1 MSGNSTKTSW
11 ILELVDK
18 VSTPIRDVVNNIDA
32 VERATTASSSSID
45 NQKGKVKELE
55 KEYGVLKKEA
65 LLAQLE
71 LNKIART
78 RAKTTNE
85 EEVKKLTEQ
94 FELAKKKIEEYEKK
108 IISIRNEIAFTISEI
123 HAPLEQ
129 VNQEVV
135 RGTTNWG
142 ELAIGINQGI
152 ELIQKATSALDFAV
166 KGKEL
171 ETHVRR
177 LTDLSNEQLL
187 EYVAN
192 SNKIADVYKKDAT
205 DVANTVHIMTKS
217 LGGSYQY
224 NFDLIEEGIKKGAD
238 VNNELLSSMKSNAGA
253 FQQMGLSAR
262 DAIAIMAKSA
272 KDGLSPKDALDSI
285 KKAGNSLMEMT
296 SKQEKALAGIG
307 VKTKDLVGK
316 TSWEAVQIV
325 SNAMKGLDTQSRA
338 TAMARIFGTAGK
350 ESGLA
355 FVEGLADELPNLNDM
370 PEVEEA
376 ASGMKGFFSD
386 VKSWGADAFGTVAVY
401 AQQLSPMFQMLA
413 GGIPLIQ
420 ALSKVTWLQSIATKA
435 WTAAQW
441 LLNVAMDANPLGAT
455 VAALVFLIGL
465 VYAAVD
471 SFDTW
476 GSTILFL
483 LGPIGWLIE
492 AIVLIGRHWDSIVEA
507 FESDGIVGALKRIG
521 LVLLDVLMHPIQKVL
536 GWVAELTGWEWA
548 KDAANTVEEFRRK
561 NDLITPEEKGE
572 KKEEKKEPSVN
583 DFLQSNAERLKYS
596 PTEDAKNKNKKGKEG
611 NGLNV
616 GSGSNGVKSITMN
629 LTVNNTFGVN
639 RDTNIRDIADK
650 VTGYVNDQLRDA
662 LINIG

>member
-1 MSGNSTKTSW
+1 MSNNSTKTSW

-18 VSTPIRDVVNNIDA
+18 VSAPIKDMVSNINAVEKATTTSSTTIDA
-32 VERATTASSSSID
+32 
-45 NQKGKVKELE
+45 QKEKVKELE
-55 KEYGVLKKEA
+55 KEYSSLKKGVLQT
-65 LLAQLE
+65 QLE
-71 LNKIART
+71 LNKIAKT
-78 RAKTTNE
+78 RAKSTNE
-85 EEVKKLTEQ
+85 EEIKKLTEQ
-94 FELAKKKIEEYEKK
+94 FALAKKKIEEYEDK
-108 IISIRNEIAFTISEI
+108 IVSIRNEIGSTISEI
-123 HAPLEQ
+123 HAPLEK

-135 RGTTNWG
+135 KGKTNWAQ
-142 ELAIGINQGI
+142 LAIGINQGI
-152 ELIQKATSALDFAV
+152 EVIQKATSALDFAV

-171 ETHVRR
+171 EVHVKR
-177 LTDLSNEQLL
+177 LTDLNNEQLK
-187 EYVAN
+187 EYIAN

-205 DVANTVHIMTKS
+205 DVANTVHIMSKS

-224 NFDLIEEGIKKGAD
+224 NFALIEEGIKKGAD

-262 DAIAIMAKSA
+262 DAIAIMAKAA

-296 SKQEKALAGIG
+296 VKQEKALDNIG

-338 TAMARIFGTAGK
+338 QAIASVFGNAGK

-355 FVEGLADELPNLNDM
+355 FVEGLADELPTLNDM
-370 PEVEEA
+370 PEVEET
-376 ASGMKGFFSD
+376 ASSMKGFFSD

-420 ALSKVTWLQSIATKA
+420 ALSKVTWIQNIATKA

-441 LLNVAMDANPLGAT
+441 LLNVAMSANPIGAT
-455 VAALVFLIGL
+455 VTALVVLIGL

-476 GSTILFL
+476 GSTLLFL

-507 FESDGIVGALKRIG
+507 FESDGIIGALKRIG
-521 LVLLDVLMHPIQKVL
+521 LVLLDVLMHPIQKIL

-548 KDAANTVEEFRRK
+548 KDAAGAVEEFRSR
-561 NDLITPEEKGE
+561 NDLITAEEKGE
-572 KKEEKKEPSVN
+572 KKTDDSDAPSVN
-583 DFLQSNAERLKYS
+583 DFLQGNAERLRYQ
-596 PTEDAKNKNKKGKEG
+596 PTEDKKNKKGKD

-616 GSGSNGVKSITMN
+616 GSGSNGIKSITMN
-629 LTVNNTFGVN
+629 LTVNNSFGVN
-639 RDTNIRDIADK
+639 KDTNIRDIADK
-650 VTGYVNDQLRDA
+650 ITGMVNDHLRDA

>member
-1 MSGNSTKTSW
+1 MSSNSTKTSW

-18 VSTPIRDVVNNIDA
+18 VSSPIKDVVNNIDA

-65 LLAQLE
+65 LSAQLE

-108 IISIRNEIAFTISEI
+108 IISVRNEIASTISEI
-123 HAPLEQ
+123 HAPLEK

-135 RGTTNWG
+135 RGTTNWT

-171 ETHVRR
+171 ETHVKR
-177 LTDLSNEQLL
+177 LTDLNNEQLL

-192 SNKIADVYKKDAT
+192 SSKIADVYKKDAT
-205 DVANTVHIMTKS
+205 DVANTVHIMTKA

-262 DAIAIMAKSA
+262 GAIAIMAKAA

-285 KKAGNSLMEMT
+285 KRAGNALMEMT
-296 SKQEKALAGIG
+296 VAQEKALKGIG
-307 VKTKDLVGK
+307 LKTKDLVGK
-316 TSWEAVQIV
+316 TSFEAVQIV

-338 TAMARIFGTAGK
+338 TAMAQIFGTAGK

-355 FVEGLADELPNLNDM
+355 FVEGLADELPNLDDM

-376 ASGMKGFFSD
+376 ASSMKGFFSD

-420 ALSKVTWLQSIATKA
+420 ALSKVTWIQMLATKA

-441 LLNVAMDANPLGAT
+441 LLNIAMDANPIGLIILSI
-455 VAALVFLIGL
+455 AALVAG
-465 VYAAVD
+465 VYYAID
-471 SFDTW
+471 SFDEW
-476 GSTILFL
+476 GSTMLTL
-483 LGPIGWLIE
+483 VGGPIGMLINSL
-492 AIVLIGRHWDSIVEA
+492 VLIYRNWDSIVEA
-507 FESDGIVGALKRIG
+507 FKSDGIIAGFKRIG
-521 LVLLDVLMHPIQKVL
+521 LVLIDTIMHPLQRIL

-548 KDAANTVEEFRRK
+548 EDAAGSVEEFRK
-561 NDLITPEEKGE
+561 KYDLITVDEKSD
-572 KKEEKKEPSVN
+572 KKEESKEPSVN
-583 DFLQSNAERLKYS
+583 DFLQGNAERLKYA
-596 PTEDAKNKNKKGKEG
+596 PEDVKNKNKGKD
-611 NGLNV
+611 GLNV
-616 GSGSNGVKSITMN
+616 GSGSNGIKNITMN
-629 LTVNNTFGVN
+629 LTVNNTFGVT